1 MAAPVL
7 SQSAE
12 NIPGFP
18 KNVRALSAISDTVD
32 NALWN
37 SRFYSNMIWTATAG
51 NIALVLE
58 DNSTLVVP
66 APIAG
71 RWHKMPPFKR
81 IKSTDTYANPV
92 ILIGRA
98 FR

>member
-1 MAAPVL
+1 MTAPVL

-18 KNVRALSAISDTVD
+18 KDVRALSALSDTVD
-32 NALWN
+32 NSLWN
-37 SRFYSNMIWTATAG
+37 GKFYSNMLWSGASG

-58 DNSTLVVP
+58 DNNVLVVP
-66 APIAG
+66 AVIAG

-81 IKSTDTYANPV
+81 IKLTATYDGAV